1 MTREKLG
8 PEMHQRPPAE
18 NKNGHRMSLG
28 FEKVEKQAHIADA
41 AKTYKGDTVGRMNF
55 LQARLFHL
63 PAVINCW
70 SLRWSLGSRIS
81 SPTDTQS
88 VSKSGTPSDEI
99 IDKTGAPSDLR

>member
-1 MTREKLG
+1 MTRVKWG
-8 PEMHQRPPAE
+8 PEMHQKPPAE

-28 FEKVEKQAHIADA
+28 FEKQAHIADA

-55 LQARLFHL
+55 LQAKLLHV

-81 SPTDTQS
+81 SPTNMKS
-88 VSKSGTPSDEI
+88 VSRSGTPSDEM